1 LDVYAVQGTIMV
13 ASVPPGGSFAPA
25 SGLQPEVPAV
35 ERPVERIMVID
46 DDQTLLRYASGVLT
60 TAGFEVL
67 EASSAEEAV
76 RLCEQEHRPIHLI
89 LTDVVMPKVSGRQLA
104 SQLATLQPGAKVLLM
119 SGYPIVSVLLSGTTN
134 RPDCELLR
142 KPFNPT
148 ELLAKVR
155 QLLGSSG
162 GTEPLA

>member
-1 LDVYAVQGTIMV
+1 MDVYAVQGTIMV

-25 SGLQPEVPAV
+25 SGSSPEVPA
-35 ERPVERIMVID
+35 VERIMVID

-104 SQLATLQPGAKVLLM
+104 SQLAALQPGAKVLLM